1 MKLLGQQT
9 ANEDAASKQYVD
21 SVCLR
26 PVRIDIETLYSLETN
41 SYSVS
46 DSDIAATGLTSEVI
60 SNMANGLYTKVVEVA
75 TSFVGTWD
83 YEASISTSEKTV
95 ILRRGDMRD
104 SGTIFS
110 LYRNNRGLWAVQ
122 LYEI

>member
-1 MKLLGQQT
+1 MKLLGPQT
-9 ANEDAASKQYVD
+9 TNEDAISKQYVD
-21 SVCLR
+21 SICLGPLR
-26 PVRIDIETLYSLETN
+26 VDMEALYSLESS
-41 SYSVS
+41 SYTVH

-75 TSFVGTWD
+75 TSFVGTWE
-83 YEASISTSEKTV
+83 YEASINTSEKTV

-104 SGTIFS
+104 SGTIFTIAQ
-110 LYRNNRGLWAVQ
+110 NNRGLWMVQ

>member
-1 MKLLGQQT
+1 MKLLGRQT
-9 ANEDAASKQYVD
+9 GTEDAVSKQYVD
-21 SVCLR
+21 SICLG
-26 PVRIDIETLYSLETN
+26 PLQIDIETIYSLETY
-41 SYSVS
+41 SYSVP

-60 SNMANGLYTKVVEVA
+60 SNMANGLYTKVVEKA

-83 YEASISTSEKTV
+83 YEASISTTEQTV
-95 ILRRGDMRD
+95 ILKRGDMRD

-110 LYRNNRGLWAVQ
+110 LYRNNIGLWMVQ

>member
-1 MKLLGQQT
+1 MKLLGRQT
-9 ANEDAASKQYVD
+9 ETEDAVSKQYVD
-21 SVCLR
+21 SICLG
-26 PVRIDIETLYSLETN
+26 PLQIDIETIYSLETY

-60 SNMANGLYTKVVEVA
+60 SNMANGLYTKVVEKA

-83 YEASISTSEKTV
+83 YEASISTTEKTV
-95 ILRRGDMRD
+95 ILKKGDMRD

-110 LYRNNRGLWAVQ
+110 LYRNNLGLWMVQ